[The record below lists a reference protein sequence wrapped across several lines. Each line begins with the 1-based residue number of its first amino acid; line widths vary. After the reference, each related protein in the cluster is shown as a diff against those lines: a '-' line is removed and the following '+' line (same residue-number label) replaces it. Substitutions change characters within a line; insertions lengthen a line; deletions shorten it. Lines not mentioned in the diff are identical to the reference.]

1 MYLKLPDL
9 AASLSSKLRVNC
21 TIAISGV
28 YQLSELIKH
37 TKEEL
42 NNNAGECVNC
52 FVLKLS
58 SHLQ

>member
-42 NNNAGECVNC
+42 NNNAGELN
-52 FVLKLS
+52 FVTI
-58 SHLQ
+58 